1 MSVLKETEMTNVNSL
16 TDKEY
21 YQLTISIGK
30 ALNFNE
36 IPTKQKHVR

>member
-1 MSVLKETEMTNVNSL
+1 MTSQNNSL

-30 ALNFNE
+30 ALNTFE
-36 IPTKQKHVR
+36 MPIKAKHIR